1 MIIDFVMQMDKV
13 RRSVKPADLKAKL
26 DDIYQKIE
34 SNLLWMERD
43 HKKIMKAIIK
53 MWRKNGILV
62 KWTYYILILYV
73 GNIPVIIIFVY
84 KTKPFLTYYIVI
96 L

>member
-53 MWRKNGILV
+53 M
-62 KWTYYILILYV
+62 
-73 GNIPVIIIFVY
+73 
-84 KTKPFLTYYIVI
+84 
-96 L
+96 